1 MIKYLWKKWFIYK
14 GLNFYKN
21 FKYVAGFLG
30 EVKYFLKTGLIYE
43 STYNHDGYIT
53 DHLLKC
59 LKMFRKNHAGY
70 PVSYK
75 SIEEY
80 DAELDELIMYLEIMN
95 DDSIYDDIDNCVYEG
110 AKTRFFKLYEKLF
123 NSLWS

>member
-1 MIKYLWKKWFIYK
+1 MIKYLWKKWFIYR

-21 FKYVAGFLG
+21 FKHIGGFLG
-30 EVKYFLKTGLIYE
+30 EVRYFLKTGLLYE

-53 DHLLKC
+53 EHILKC
-59 LKMFRKNHAGY
+59 LKVFRKNHAGY

-80 DAELDELIMYLEIMN
+80 DAELDELIMYLELMN